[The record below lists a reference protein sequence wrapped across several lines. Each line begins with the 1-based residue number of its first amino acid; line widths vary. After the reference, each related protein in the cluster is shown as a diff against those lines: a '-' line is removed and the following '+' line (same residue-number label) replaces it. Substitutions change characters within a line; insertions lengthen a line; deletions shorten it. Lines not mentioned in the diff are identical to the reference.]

1 MDFALTREQVAFR
14 DAVRSFCAE
23 HVTDELR
30 RITGTF
36 GDEHHPAFYAKLA
49 ERGWI
54 GMQWPRAYGGQGKS
68 HTEMVLFYEEMALAG
83 APLGRYNGSVVFVG
97 SSIIEFGSEE
107 QKKKY
112 LPRIANG
119 ELTFCWCLSEP
130 NAGSDSASLRTMA
143 REDDEHFVVNGQKVF
158 ISGAHVADY
167 AMVAVR
173 TNPTAPKREGISL
186 ILLDMSSAGITVNPI
201 WTIGGW
207 RVNEVFFEN
216 VRVSKEQLL
225 GEKDKGWSNL
235 LKTLNFERSGISTV
249 GNLMRFYDELVE
261 HVRSHAEEIPEE
273 DQMRLAEMK
282 SHIEAARL
290 FSYRVAYM
298 QSQGQIPDSEASV
311 AKLCSSELSLQLGSL
326 GMDLLG
332 RAGVLGDE
340 TAPLHGDIERLYRA
354 AQFYLTGGGTPE
366 IQRNLIARRGL
377 DLPRSG

>member
-1 MDFALTREQVAFR
+1 M
-14 DAVRSFCAE
+14 
-23 HVTDELR
+23 
-30 RITGTF
+30 
-36 GDEHHPAFYAKLA
+36 
-49 ERGWI
+49 RG
-54 GMQWPRAYGGQGKS
+54 
-68 HTEMVLFYEEMALAG
+68 
-83 APLGRYNGSVVFVG
+83 
-97 SSIIEFGSEE
+97 
-107 QKKKY
+107 
-112 LPRIANG
+112 IANG

-216 VRVSKEQLL
+216 VRVPKEQLL